1 MLEVTIPYSSCVAA
15 EEVGDDDD
23 HTIPIHGAE
32 TKEVEEEGMAS
43 SEEMPRDHVM
53 GIAEQSMFMYTRDE
67 CDMSYSNS
75 INI

>member
-1 MLEVTIPYSSCVAA
+1 MLEVTIPYDAV
-15 EEVGDDDD
+15 EEVDDDD
-23 HTIPIHGAE
+23 HTIPIHGGE
-32 TKEVEEEGMAS
+32 TKEEEGMAS
-43 SEEMPRDHVM
+43 SEERPLDHVM

>member
-15 EEVGDDDD
+15 EEVGDDD
-23 HTIPIHGAE
+23 HTIPIHHGGE
-32 TKEVEEEGMAS
+32 TKEVEDGMAS
-43 SEEMPRDHVM
+43 SEERPLDHVM